1 MAIKGRKNNNAAR
14 AKKAASSAKKK
25 APAPGTRKS
34 LRIKGAK
41 PEFSPSEL
49 EKVNKDVRERS
60 HLNYVMGVVFNSADD
75 DDSVEETFPNW
86 DCQGCQTSNSHDEAR
101 CIECNQMRTGTVS
114 ANGWAGFFTTSRPQ
128 WTCQIC
134 TSRNNDVNAR
144 CTACN
149 NSQGSWPCVN
159 CNQANTESA
168 KVCEECSVPKG
179 MWQCSACNTHNNT
192 STQECIDCGTRFGA
206 ESQGNTETS
215 VSSSPT
221 VGGFVFR
228 AP

>member
-60 HLNYVMGVVFNSADD
+60 HLNNVMGVVFNSADD

-86 DCQGCQTSNSHDEAR
+86 DARGARRQIPTTKHAASNATKCVRGPCRRMVGLDFSPLPVR
-101 CIECNQMRTGTVS
+101 
-114 ANGWAGFFTTSRPQ
+114 NGRAKFAPAETT
-128 WTCQIC
+128 
-134 TSRNNDVNAR
+134 
-144 CTACN
+144 
-149 NSQGSWPCVN
+149 
-159 CNQANTESA
+159 ANTESA

-228 AP
+228 VP